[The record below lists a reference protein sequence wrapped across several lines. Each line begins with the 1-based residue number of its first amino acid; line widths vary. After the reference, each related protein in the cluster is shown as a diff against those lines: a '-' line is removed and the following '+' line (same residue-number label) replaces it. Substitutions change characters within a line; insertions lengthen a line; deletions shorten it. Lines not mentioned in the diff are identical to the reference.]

1 MMNSIVI
8 PPGWESD
15 MDSVARLDF
24 LIHCVRHKKHVPF
37 ASKCFEHLGPDL
49 IGLLVQEIT
58 DSNKSPMH
66 RARLVETIGVTGGSL
81 TLLQSA
87 SLVAPRLKPAD
98 RECEWNY
105 QLDLC

>member
-1 MMNSIVI
+1 MNSIVI
-8 PPGWESD
+8 PPGWD
-15 MDSVARLDF
+15 NVDSAHRIEF
-24 LIHCVRHKKHVPF
+24 LIDCVRDKKHIPF
-37 ASKCFEHLGPDL
+37 VEPWFKSFGSRL
-49 IGLLVQEIT
+49 IVLLVQEIT

-87 SLVAPRLKPAD
+87 SLVVPRFKPAD